1 MVKRFIDSI
10 TYFRFNR
17 IQSSITAAFMFLVL
31 FTVLII
37 AAISFSLTYD
47 AVEKNSREYTY
58 QLIEQVNRNIESYIT
73 NMENISIMTI
83 YNNDVREYL
92 TRDDL
97 SKEEEEVYLRK
108 IKLLF
113 DSILSTRKDISS
125 IMIFGYNGRVV
136 ISNNRNITEL
146 NPYIDPAEQTWY
158 KKAREAGGAAVI
170 SSPHVQ
176 NILQDNYYR
185 WVVSLSRELVS
196 ADKNEKMGIFVVDLN
211 FSIINDMC
219 SKIRL
224 GKRGYVFIVDRE
236 GNIVYHPQQQLIYS
250 NVKREMIDE
259 VLNSKENYFITN
271 EGNDSR
277 IYNIMN
283 SLNTGWKI
291 VGVSYINEL
300 VTNRSEIENSH
311 TLWGVICLATAMII
325 SIMLSRRISRPIKH
339 LESVMKE
346 VQKGNFDIKVDIESS
361 NEIGELGRT
370 FNIMIAKIKEL
381 MKQNMK
387 EQELKRKS
395 ELKAL
400 QAQINPHFLY
410 NTLDSIV
417 WMAEAK
423 NSEEVVLMTSALAKL
438 FRLSISKGEEI
449 IPIHNEIEHVRSY
462 LIIQKMR
469 YRDKLDFEI
478 DVDPEIYH
486 YKTLKIILQPLVEN
500 SIYHGIKNKG
510 GIGLIRIKG
519 KMCDN
524 KILLQVIDNGIGMDS
539 EKIKK
544 IFEQSGKSPGGS
556 GVGVKNVNERIK
568 LYFGKD
574 YGLDF
579 ESEPDRGTTVNIW
592 LPVIE

>member
-1 MVKRFIDSI
+1 MGKR
-10 TYFRFNR
+10 YFGSFMNFKFKR
-17 IQSSITAAFMFLVL
+17 IQSSITAAFLFLVL

-37 AAISFSLTYD
+37 AAISFRLTYE

-73 NMENISIMTI
+73 NMENISIMTLF
-83 YNNDVREYL
+83 NNDVREYL

-97 SKEEEEVYLRK
+97 SSEEEAVYAEK

-113 DSILSTRKDISS
+113 DSILSTRQDISS
-125 IMIFGYNGRVV
+125 IMVLGYNGRVV

-146 NPYIDPAEQTWY
+146 NPYIDPTEQTWY
-158 KKAREAGGAAVI
+158 KKAKEAGGAAVI

-196 ADKNEKMGIFVVDLN
+196 ADGNEKMGIFVVDLN

-219 SKIRL
+219 SKIKL

-259 VLNSKENYFITN
+259 VLNSTENYFITN
-271 EGNDSR
+271 EGKDSR

-291 VGVSYINEL
+291 VGVSYIDEL
-300 VTNRSEIENSH
+300 VTNKSEIENSH
-311 TLWGVICLATAMII
+311 KLWGFICLATAMII
-325 SIMLSRRISRPIKH
+325 SIILSRRISSPIKH
-339 LESVMKE
+339 LESLMKQVE
-346 VQKGNFDIKVDIESS
+346 RGNFDIKVDIESA
-361 NEIGELGRT
+361 NEIGELGRA
-370 FNIMIAKIKEL
+370 FNIMITKIKEL

-449 IPIHNEIEHVRSY
+449 IPVHNEIEHVRSY
-462 LIIQKMR
+462 LIIQEMR
-469 YRDKLDFEI
+469 YRNKLEFEI

-486 YKTLKIILQPLVEN
+486 FKTLKIILQPLVEN
-500 SIYHGIKNKG
+500 SIYHGIKNKE
-510 GIGLIRIKG
+510 GIGKIKIKG
-519 KMCDN
+519 KICND
-524 KILLQVIDNGIGMDS
+524 KILLQVIDNGIGMDQ
-539 EKIKK
+539 EKIKN
-544 IFEQSGKSPGGS
+544 IFEKSGKSPGRS

-574 YGLDF
+574 YGLEF
-579 ESEPDRGTTVNIW
+579 QSEPNKGTTVNVW
-592 LPVIE
+592 LPIIE

>member
-1 MVKRFIDSI
+1 MGKGHWGSFMN
-10 TYFRFNR
+10 FKFKR
-17 IQSSITAAFMFLVL
+17 IQSSITAAFLFLVL
-31 FTVLII
+31 FAVLII
-37 AAISFSLTYD
+37 AVTSYRLAYD

-58 QLIEQVNRNIESYIT
+58 QLIAQVNRNIESYIT
-73 NMENISIMTI
+73 NMEDISIMTL

-92 TRDDL
+92 TRNDL
-97 SKEEEEVYLRK
+97 SSQEEKAYSQK

-136 ISNNRNITEL
+136 ISNSRNITEL
-146 NPYIDPAEQTWY
+146 NPYIDPTEQIWY
-158 KKAREAGGAAVI
+158 KKAKEAGGAAVI

-185 WVVSLSRELVS
+185 WVVSLSRELVGF
-196 ADKNEKMGIFVVDLN
+196 DENEKIGILLVDLN
-211 FSIINDMC
+211 FSVINDMC

-224 GKRGYVFIVDRE
+224 GKRGYIFIVDRE

-250 NVKREMIDE
+250 NVKKEMIDE
-259 VLNSKENYFITN
+259 VMNSKENYFITD
-271 EGNDSR
+271 EGSDSR
-277 IYNIMN
+277 MYNIMN
-283 SLNTGWKI
+283 SINTGWKI

-300 VTNRSEIENSH
+300 VTNKSEIEQSYV
-311 TLWGVICLATAMII
+311 LWGFICLAVATLI
-325 SIMLSRRISRPIKH
+325 SVMLSRRISRPIKR
-339 LESVMKE
+339 LESSMKE
-346 VQKGNFDIKVDIESS
+346 VEKGNFDIKVDIENS
-361 NEIGELGRT
+361 NEIGELGKA
-370 FNIMIAKIKEL
+370 FNIMTGKIKEL

-410 NTLDSIV
+410 NTLDSII
-417 WMAEAK
+417 WMAEEK
-423 NSEEVVLMTSALAKL
+423 KSEEVVLMTSALAKL

-449 IPIHNEIEHVRSY
+449 IPIFNEIEHVRSY
-462 LIIQKMR
+462 LTIQKMR

-478 DVDPEIYH
+478 DVDPEIYN

-500 SIYHGIKNKG
+500 SIYHGIKNRG
-510 GIGLIRIKG
+510 GAGKIRIKG
-519 KMCDN
+519 KICDE
-524 KILLQVIDNGIGMDS
+524 KILLQVIDDGIGMDE
-539 EKIKK
+539 EKIKR
-544 IFEQSGKSPGGS
+544 IFEDSGSSSRGS
-556 GVGVKNVNERIK
+556 GVGVKNVNERIH

-579 ESEPDRGTTVNIW
+579 ISEHNHGTTVNIW
-592 LPVIE
+592 LPMLD

>member
-1 MVKRFIDSI
+1 MSRGYISMNFKFK
-10 TYFRFNR
+10 R
-17 IQSSITAAFMFLVL
+17 IQSSITAAFLFLVL

-37 AAISFSLTYD
+37 AAISFSLTYE
-47 AVEKNSREYTY
+47 AVEKNSREYTR

-73 NMENISIMTI
+73 NMENISIMTL

-97 SKEEEEVYLRK
+97 SSEEEQVYSEK

-136 ISNNRNITEL
+136 ISNNRNINEL
-146 NPYIDPAEQTWY
+146 NPYINPTRQTWY
-158 KKAREAGGAAVI
+158 KKAKEAGGAAVI

-176 NILQDNYYR
+176 NVLQDNYYR
-185 WVVSLSRELVS
+185 WVVSLSRELINT
-196 ADKNEKMGIFVVDLN
+196 DGNEKMGIFVVDLN

-219 SKIRL
+219 SKIKL

-236 GNIVYHPQQQLIYS
+236 GNIVYHPQQQLFYS
-250 NVKREMIDE
+250 NVKNEMIDE
-259 VLNSKENYFITN
+259 VINSKENYFITN

-283 SLNTGWKI
+283 SVNTGWKI

-300 VTNRSEIENSH
+300 VTNKNEIERSH
-311 TLWGVICLATAMII
+311 TLWGFICLTTAMII

-339 LESVMKE
+339 LDSLMKE

-361 NEIGELGRT
+361 NEIGELSRT
-370 FNIMIAKIKEL
+370 FHIMITKIKEL
-381 MKQNMK
+381 MEQNMK

-449 IPIHNEIEHVRSY
+449 IPVHNEIEHVRSY
-462 LIIQKMR
+462 LIIQQMR

-478 DVDPEIYH
+478 DTDPEIYH

-510 GIGLIRIKG
+510 GIGIIKIKG
-519 KMCDN
+519 KICND
-524 KILLQVIDNGIGMDS
+524 KILLQVIDNGIGMGP
-539 EKIKK
+539 EEIKN
-544 IFEQSGKSPGGS
+544 IFEKSGKSPRGS

-574 YGLDF
+574 
-579 ESEPDRGTTVNIW
+579 
-592 LPVIE
+592 

>member
-1 MVKRFIDSI
+1 MNFKFK
-10 TYFRFNR
+10 R
-17 IQSSITAAFMFLVL
+17 IQSSITAAFLFLVL

-37 AAISFSLTYD
+37 AAISFRLTYE

-73 NMENISIMTI
+73 NMENISIMTLF
-83 YNNDVREYL
+83 NNDVREYL

-97 SKEEEEVYLRK
+97 SSEEEAVYAEK

-113 DSILSTRKDISS
+113 DSILSTRQDISS
-125 IMIFGYNGRVV
+125 IMVLGYNGRVV

-146 NPYIDPAEQTWY
+146 NPYIDPTEQTWY
-158 KKAREAGGAAVI
+158 KKAKEAGGAAVI

-196 ADKNEKMGIFVVDLN
+196 ADGNEKMGIFVVDLN

-219 SKIRL
+219 SKIKL

-259 VLNSKENYFITN
+259 VLNSTENYFITN
-271 EGNDSR
+271 EGKDSR

-291 VGVSYINEL
+291 VGVSYIDEL
-300 VTNRSEIENSH
+300 VTNKSEIENSH
-311 TLWGVICLATAMII
+311 KLWGFICLATAMII
-325 SIMLSRRISRPIKH
+325 SIILSRRISSPIKH
-339 LESVMKE
+339 LESLMKQVE
-346 VQKGNFDIKVDIESS
+346 RGNFDIKVDIESA
-361 NEIGELGRT
+361 NEIGELGRA
-370 FNIMIAKIKEL
+370 FNIMITKIKEL

-449 IPIHNEIEHVRSY
+449 IPVHNEIEHVRSY
-462 LIIQKMR
+462 LIIQEMR
-469 YRDKLDFEI
+469 YRNKLEFEI

-486 YKTLKIILQPLVEN
+486 FKTLKIILQPLVEN
-500 SIYHGIKNKG
+500 SIYHGIKNKE
-510 GIGLIRIKG
+510 GIGKIKIKG
-519 KMCDN
+519 KICND
-524 KILLQVIDNGIGMDS
+524 KILLQVIDNGIGMDQ
-539 EKIKK
+539 EKIKN
-544 IFEQSGKSPGGS
+544 IFEKSGKSPGRS

-574 YGLDF
+574 YGLEF
-579 ESEPDRGTTVNIW
+579 QSEPNKGTTVNVW
-592 LPVIE
+592 LPIIE

>member
-1 MVKRFIDSI
+1 MSRGYISMNFKFK
-10 TYFRFNR
+10 R
-17 IQSSITAAFMFLVL
+17 IQSSITAAFLFLVL

-37 AAISFSLTYD
+37 AAISFSLTYE
-47 AVEKNSREYTY
+47 AVEKNSREYTR

-73 NMENISIMTI
+73 NMENISIMTL

-97 SKEEEEVYLRK
+97 SSEEEQVYSEK

-136 ISNNRNITEL
+136 ISNNRNINEL
-146 NPYIDPAEQTWY
+146 NPYINPTRQTWY
-158 KKAREAGGAAVI
+158 KKAKEAGGAAVI

-176 NILQDNYYR
+176 NVLQDNYYR
-185 WVVSLSRELVS
+185 WVVSLSRELINT
-196 ADKNEKMGIFVVDLN
+196 DGNEKMGIFVVDLN

-219 SKIRL
+219 SKIKL

-236 GNIVYHPQQQLIYS
+236 GNIVYHPQQQLFYS
-250 NVKREMIDE
+250 NVKNEMIDE
-259 VLNSKENYFITN
+259 VINSKENYFITN

-283 SLNTGWKI
+283 SVNTGWKI

-300 VTNRSEIENSH
+300 VTNKNEIERSH
-311 TLWGVICLATAMII
+311 TLWGFICLTTAMII

-339 LESVMKE
+339 LDSLMKE

-361 NEIGELGRT
+361 NEIGELSRT
-370 FNIMIAKIKEL
+370 FHIMITKIKEL
-381 MKQNMK
+381 MEQNMK

-449 IPIHNEIEHVRSY
+449 IPVHNEIEHVRSY
-462 LIIQKMR
+462 LIIQQMR

-478 DVDPEIYH
+478 DTDPEIYH

-510 GIGLIRIKG
+510 GIGIIKIKG
-519 KMCDN
+519 KICND
-524 KILLQVIDNGIGMDS
+524 KILLQVIDNGIGMGP
-539 EKIKK
+539 EEIKN
-544 IFEQSGKSPGGS
+544 IFEKSGKSPRGS

-574 YGLDF
+574 YGLEF
-579 ESEPDRGTTVNIW
+579 QSEPNQGTTVNVW
-592 LPVIE
+592 LPIIE